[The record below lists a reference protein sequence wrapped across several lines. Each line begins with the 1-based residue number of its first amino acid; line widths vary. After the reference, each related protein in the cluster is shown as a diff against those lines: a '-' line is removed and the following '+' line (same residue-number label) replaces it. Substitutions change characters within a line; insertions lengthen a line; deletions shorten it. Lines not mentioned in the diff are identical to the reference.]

1 MAVRIKNKPSIE
13 EKETHQLC
21 EYYGFVDSK
30 GHFFLIT
37 DDNVIVLM
45 RDDFLSYNLDGE
57 FDLIEDFLRCE
68 FNTTLIS
75 AYKNNDFDIT
85 IDLK

>member
-1 MAVRIKNKPSIE
+1 MAVTIKNKPSIE
-13 EKETHQLC
+13 EKGGYRLC
-21 EYYGFVDSK
+21 DYYGFVDSE

-37 DDNVIVLM
+37 DDNAIVLM
-45 RDDFLSYNLDGE
+45 RNDFLSYNLDGE

-75 AYKNNDFDIT
+75 AYKNNDFDLI